1 MRAPTVEVPAPER
14 GGEFVQSLAR
24 GLDVITAFDA
34 THRELTLTEVAART
48 GLTRA
53 TARRFLHTLVAL
65 GYVHVDGPRFRLTP
79 RVLRLGYAFVSGLP
93 LSEIAQPHL
102 KDLSARLLESTSVS
116 VLDGTDILYVVRVH
130 THRIMAMPIPVGT
143 RFPAHATSMGR
154 VLLAHLPDDE
164 LDAHLGHALLERL
177 TPYTITDLGALR
189 AELARVR
196 EQGYAVADQQLALG
210 LRSVAVPVRQGE
222 RVVAAANV
230 SMALH
235 DGRSPHPVEHVL
247 TGLRESVARIEE
259 ELSLSP

>member
-1 MRAPTVEVPAPER
+1 MSTEVVDVPVPDR

-34 THRELTLTEVAART
+34 THRELTLTEVAGRT

-65 GYVHVDGPRFRLTP
+65 GYVHSDGQRFRLTP

-102 KDLSARLLESTSVS
+102 KELSARLQESTSVS
-116 VLDGTDILYVVRVH
+116 VLDGPDILYVVRVP
-130 THRIMAMPIPVGT
+130 THRIMTMPIPVGT

-154 VLLAHLPDDE
+154 VLMAHLPAPE
-164 LDAHLGHALLERL
+164 LDEHLAGGPLEQL
-177 TPYTITDLGALR
+177 TPYTVTDVQELR

-196 EQGYAVADQQLALG
+196 EQGYALADQQLALG
-210 LRSVAVPVRQGE
+210 LRSVAVPVRQGG

-230 SMALH
+230 SMAVH
-235 DGRSPHPVEHVL
+235 DGRAPHTVEQVVA
-247 TGLRESVARIEE
+247 GLRESVARIEE
-259 ELSLSP
+259 ELSLST